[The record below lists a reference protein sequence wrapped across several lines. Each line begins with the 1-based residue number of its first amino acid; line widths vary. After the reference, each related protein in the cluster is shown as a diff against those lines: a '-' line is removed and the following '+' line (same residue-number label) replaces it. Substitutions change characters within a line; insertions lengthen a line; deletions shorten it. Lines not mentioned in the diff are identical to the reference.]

1 MPQDHDSGAVWRRN
15 AVAGVIILGMIVVA
29 SIYRPDRAM
38 RVALG
43 VTAHDMCQ
51 AVFIT
56 GRDPDTAFA
65 ETLAPRPGYRL
76 VARFITF
83 AVDRD
88 KAMVQAKLGGIRRN
102 ALFIPG
108 RGCLLNVGGVRP
120 PPPLLPEPASLPI
133 LPDIAGPEV
142 VAPATPA
149 VRAAMDRLFTEEK
162 PADPRRVK
170 AVVVLQHGR
179 VIAERY
185 AQGYGVNTPVNGW
198 SASKSLLN
206 AMLGVLVRE
215 GKLSMDQPA
224 PIPLWRKPGDPRGGI
239 TLDQLARMTSGLSVD
254 QDGSGFDVSNQIL
267 YDERDTV
274 GAAVRRPMARRP
286 GEQWHYSDA
295 QTLILARI
303 VENVAGGTPEGFL
316 RLARREV
323 LEPLGM
329 TGVTID
335 FDAAGSPLIS
345 TYAAAPAR
353 SWARL
358 GQLYLQDGRIG
369 TVQIL
374 PKGWVDYSRRIT
386 LKSPYGAGFW
396 VVDTPDPD
404 FSGLQQAGLPK
415 DTFLASGNLGQR
427 IYIIPSQD
435 MVVVR
440 MGLTVRGGF
449 GARQDAA
456 FIRDLIKGLAPATA
470 KDSVS

>member
-15 AVAGVIILGMIVVA
+15 AVAGAIILGMIVVA
-29 SIYRPDRAM
+29 SIYRPDRAL
-38 RVALG
+38 RVAVG

-120 PPPLLPEPASLPI
+120 PPPLRPEPASLPI

-142 VAPATPA
+142 VTPSTPA
-149 VRAAMDRLFTEEK
+149 VRTAMDRLFTEES

-224 PIPLWRKPGDPRGGI
+224 PIPLWRRPGDPRGGI

-254 QDGSGFDVSNQIL
+254 QDGSGFDVSTQIL

-274 GAAVRRPMARRP
+274 GAAVRRPMARHP
-286 GEQWHYSDA
+286 GEQWHYSDP
-295 QTLILARI
+295 QTLTLARI

-335 FDAAGSPLIS
+335 FDAAGSPLMS
-345 TYAAAPAR
+345 TYVAAPAR

-374 PKGWVDYSRRIT
+374 PRGWVDYSRRIT

-396 VVDTPDPD
+396 VVDTPDAD
-404 FSGLQQAGLPK
+404 FSSLQAAGLPK

-440 MGLTVRGGF
+440 LGLTVRDGF

-470 KDSVS
+470 KDSAS

>member
-1 MPQDHDSGAVWRRN
+1 
-15 AVAGVIILGMIVVA
+15 
-29 SIYRPDRAM
+29 
-38 RVALG
+38 
-43 VTAHDMCQ
+43 
-51 AVFIT
+51 VFIT
-56 GRDPDTAFA
+56 GRDPDLAFA

-76 VARFITF
+76 VARFMAF
-83 AVDRD
+83 AVDRE
-88 KAMVQAKLGGIRRN
+88 KLTVQAKLGGIRRN
-102 ALFIPG
+102 AVFTPG
-108 RGCLLNVGGVRP
+108 RGCLLSVGGGKPPRP
-120 PPPLLPEPASLPI
+120 MSPEPASLPL
-133 LPDIAGPEV
+133 LPDIAGPEAV
-142 VAPATPA
+142 TPKTPA
-149 VRAAMDRLFTEEK
+149 LRAAVDRLFTEET
-162 PADPRRVK
+162 PTDPRRVK

-185 AQGYGVNTPVNGW
+185 ADGYGVTTPVNGW
-198 SASKSLLN
+198 SMSKSLLN

-215 GKLSMDQPA
+215 GKLTMDQPA
-224 PIPLWRKPGDPRGGI
+224 PIPLWRKAGDARGGI
-239 TLDQLARMTSGLSVD
+239 TLDHLARMTSGLSVD
-254 QDGSGFDVSNQIL
+254 QDSSGFDIASQIL

-286 GEQWHYSDA
+286 GEQWHYSDP

-303 VENVAGGTPEGFL
+303 VENAVGGTPEGFL

-335 FDAAGSPLIS
+335 FDTAGSPLIS

-358 GQLYLQDGRIG
+358 GQLYLQDGVIG
-369 TVQIL
+369 TVRIL
-374 PKGWVDYSRRIT
+374 PKGWVGYSRSVT
-386 LKSPYGAGFW
+386 LQSPYGAGFW
-396 VVDTPDPD
+396 VVDTPDAD
-404 FSGLQQAGLPK
+404 FSSLQQAGLPR

-440 MGLTVRGGF
+440 LGLTVRNGF

-456 FIRDLIKGLAPATA
+456 FIRDVIHELPAMQGLPAANTLD
-470 KDSVS
+470 KRS

>member
-15 AVAGVIILGMIVVA
+15 AVAGAIILGMIVVA
-29 SIYRPDRAM
+29 SIYRPDRAL
-38 RVALG
+38 RVAVG

-83 AVDRD
+83 AVERD

-120 PPPLLPEPASLPI
+120 PPPLRPEPASLPI

-142 VAPATPA
+142 VTPSTPA
-149 VRAAMDRLFTEEK
+149 VRTAMDRLFTEES

-224 PIPLWRKPGDPRGGI
+224 PIPLWRRPGDPRGGI

-254 QDGSGFDVSNQIL
+254 QDGSGFDVSTQIL

-274 GAAVRRPMARRP
+274 GAAVRRPMARQP
-286 GEQWHYSDA
+286 GAQWHYSDP

-335 FDAAGSPLIS
+335 FDAAGSPLMS
-345 TYAAAPAR
+345 TYVAAPAR

-374 PKGWVDYSRRIT
+374 PRGWVDYSRRIT

-396 VVDTPDPD
+396 VVDTPDAD
-404 FSGLQQAGLPK
+404 FSSLQAAGLPK

-440 MGLTVRGGF
+440 LGLTVRDGF

-470 KDSVS
+470 KDSAS

>member
-15 AVAGVIILGMIVVA
+15 AIAGVIIVGILVAA
-29 SIYRPDRAM
+29 SIYRPDRAL
-38 RVALG
+38 RVAVG
-43 VTAHDMCQ
+43 VTAHDLCQ

-56 GRDPDTAFA
+56 GRDPDVAFA

-76 VARFITF
+76 VARFMAF

-88 KAMVQAKLGGIRRN
+88 KSTVQAKLGGIRRN
-102 ALFIPG
+102 AVYTPG
-108 RGCLLNVGGVRP
+108 RGCLVTVGGGRP
-120 PPPLLPEPASLPI
+120 PRPLPPEPASLPL

-142 VAPATPA
+142 VTPRSPA
-149 VRAAMDRLFTEEK
+149 VRAALDRLFAEET
-162 PADPRRVK
+162 PTDPRRVK

-185 AQGYGVNTPVNGW
+185 AAGYGVDTPVNGW
-198 SASKSLLN
+198 SMSKSILN
-206 AMLGVLVRE
+206 AMLGTLVRD
-215 GKLSMDQPA
+215 GKLRMDQPA
-224 PIPLWRKPGDPRGGI
+224 PIPLWRKPGDPRGAI
-239 TLDQLARMTSGLSVD
+239 TLDHLARMTSGLSVD
-254 QDGSGFDVSNQIL
+254 QDSSGFDVASQIL

-274 GAAVRRPMARRP
+274 GAAVRRPLARPAGR
-286 GEQWHYSDA
+286 EWRYSDP

-323 LEPLGM
+323 FEPLGM

-335 FDAAGSPLIS
+335 FDAAGNPLIS
-345 TYAAAPAR
+345 TYVAAPAR

-369 TVQIL
+369 QVRIL
-374 PKGWVDYSRRIT
+374 PPGWVDYSRRLT

-404 FSGLQQAGLPK
+404 FSSLQQAGLPR

-427 IYIIPSQD
+427 VYVIPSQD
-435 MVVVR
+435 LVVVR
-440 MGLTVRGGF
+440 LGLTVRNGF
-449 GARQDAA
+449 GARQDAQ
-456 FIRDLIKGLAPATA
+456 FIRALIAALPKGSDAPA
-470 KDSVS
+470 

>member
-15 AVAGVIILGMIVVA
+15 AVAGVIILGIIVAA
-29 SIYRPDRAM
+29 SIYRPDRAL
-38 RVALG
+38 RVAVG

-76 VARFITF
+76 VARFMAF

-88 KAMVQAKLGGIRRN
+88 KATVQAKLGGIRRN
-102 ALFIPG
+102 AVFIPG
-108 RGCLLNVGGVRP
+108 RGCLLNVGGSKLPRP
-120 PPPLLPEPASLPI
+120 MLPEPASLPI
-133 LPDIAGPEV
+133 LPEIAGPDV
-142 VAPATPA
+142 VVPATPA
-149 VRAAMDRLFTEEK
+149 LRGALDRLFTEED

-170 AVVVLQHGR
+170 AVVVMQHGR

-185 AQGYGVNTPVNGW
+185 ADGYGVNVPVNGW
-198 SASKSLLN
+198 SMSKSLLN
-206 AMLGVLVRE
+206 AMLGVLVRD
-215 GKLSMDQPA
+215 GKLTLDQPA
-224 PIPLWRKPGDPRGGI
+224 PIPLWRKPGDPRGAV

-254 QDGSGFDVSNQIL
+254 QDGSGFDVSSQIL

-274 GAAVRRPMARRP
+274 GAAVRRPMARAP
-286 GEQWHYSDA
+286 GAQWHYSDP

-303 VENVAGGTPEGFL
+303 VENAVGGTPEGFL

-358 GQLYLQDGRIG
+358 GQLYLQDGTIG
-369 TVQIL
+369 AVRIL
-374 PKGWVDYSRRIT
+374 PKGWVAYSRRIT

-404 FSGLQQAGLPK
+404 FSGLQQAGLPR

-427 IYIIPSQD
+427 IYVIPSQD

-440 MGLTVRGGF
+440 LGLTVRKGY

-456 FIRDLIKGLAPATA
+456 FVHDVIQALPATQT
-470 KDSVS
+470 KDIAR